1 MRSLALVIGVAV
13 LVGLAL
19 APARAE
25 AQLTGQI
32 ITSDQPL
39 PDPSG
44 DTAKWVKE
52 LKKLQKTTF
61 TKEEGGGWT
70 VHFLAFLKK
79 APGTNEV
86 NLVFYDVTQG
96 KPDQV
101 HYVPFSV
108 TAAQKTLKSQL
119 KLSAD
124 DPIKAGRKYEVRLTR
139 VVGNK
144 EDVLARVTLTF
155 K

>member
-1 MRSLALVIGVAV
+1 MRSLALFAAAAAF
-13 LVGLAL
+13 VGLAL
-19 APARAE
+19 APAPAA

-39 PDPSG
+39 PDPTG
-44 DTAKWVKE
+44 DTKAWTKE
-52 LKKLQKTTF
+52 LKKLNKATF
-61 TKEEGGGWT
+61 TKDESGGWQ

-86 NLVFYDVTQG
+86 NLVFYDVTKG

-101 HYVPFSV
+101 HYVPFTV
-108 TAAQKTLKSQL
+108 TPAQKTLKSHL
-119 KLSAD
+119 RLSAD
-124 DPIKAGRKYEVRLTR
+124 DPVKAGNKYEVRLSR

-144 EDVLARVTLTF
+144 EDVLAKTVLTF